1 MTETTQPRKRGPRD
15 VILVILA
22 AGLMI
27 SPSYLGSL
35 AVSRFKITISIA
47 AVISLLMFVV
57 GAFLL
62 ARLLRD

>member
-1 MTETTQPRKRGPRD
+1 MAETAQPKKRGPRD

-27 SPSYLGSL
+27 LPSYLGSL
-35 AVSRFKITISIA
+35 AVSRFNITVSIA
-47 AVISLLMFVV
+47 AVVSLLMFVA